1 MNKRTYK
8 LMNWA
13 KIEEIVYSESDNPH
27 EILGAHVTG
36 SSVLVQTFQ
45 PGAKSVRLQLLDGDK
60 SYRMEEADEEGYFAL
75 LLPGKAVPA
84 YEYVVEAE
92 NGSLR
97 KMRDAYNFAPQIT
110 KEDTEKFDA
119 GIHYSI
125 YEKLGR
131 IRRSWMESRAF
142 PLRFGRR
149 TLCGSAWWVISTAGT
164 AGFTRCAD
172 FGTPAFLRFLFP
184 M

>member
-75 LLPGKAVPA
+75 LLPGKG
-84 YEYVVEAE
+84 
-92 NGSLR
+92 GSRLR
-97 KMRDAYNFAPQIT
+97 VCGGGGKRQF
-110 KEDTEKFDA
+110 EKDA
-119 GIHYSI
+119 GR
-125 YEKLGR
+125 LQL
-131 IRRSWMESRAF
+131 RA
-142 PLRFGRR
+142 
-149 TLCGSAWWVISTAGT
+149 
-164 AGFTRCAD
+164 AD
-172 FGTPAFLRFLFP
+172 YQRGYGEV
-184 M
+184 

>member
-36 SSVLVQTFQ
+36 ASVLVQTFQ

-75 LLPGKAVPA
+75 LLPGKTVPA
-84 YEYVVEAE
+84 YEYVVEAP
-92 NGSLR
+92 NGSLK
-97 KMRDAYNFAPQIT
+97 KMRDAYNYAPQIT
-110 KEDTEKFDA
+110 RQDCRHIFCGLGAECHA
-119 GIHYSI
+119 GQC
-125 YEKLGR
+125 GR
-131 IRRSWMESRAF
+131 
-142 PLRFGRR
+142 
-149 TLCGSAWWVISTAGT
+149 
-164 AGFTRCAD
+164 
-172 FGTPAFLRFLFP
+172 
-184 M
+184 

>member
-75 LLPGKAVPA
+75 LLPGKTVPA
-84 YEYVVEAE
+84 YEYVVEAQ
-92 NGSLR
+92 NGSL
-97 KMRDAYNFAPQIT
+97 KKTKDAYNFAPQIT
-110 KEDTEKFDA
+110 RQDT
-119 GIHYSI
+119 
-125 YEKLGR
+125 
-131 IRRSWMESRAF
+131 
-142 PLRFGRR
+142 
-149 TLCGSAWWVISTAGT
+149 
-164 AGFTRCAD
+164 
-172 FGTPAFLRFLFP
+172 
-184 M
+184 